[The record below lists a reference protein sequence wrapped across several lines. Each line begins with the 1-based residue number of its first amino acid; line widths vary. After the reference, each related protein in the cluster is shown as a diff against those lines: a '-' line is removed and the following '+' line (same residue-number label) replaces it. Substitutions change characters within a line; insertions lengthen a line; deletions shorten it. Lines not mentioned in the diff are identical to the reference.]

1 MNAYI
6 SNDLNMVKALDP
18 DRHALALQMEAF
30 LNKGGTI
37 EVLQGPSFKAP
48 PVRNEPP
55 PTVKAKP
62 AKIEVK
68 HDTVRTQLDKLT
80 MRDIEREERRV
91 IAVKAREELVK
102 SVKKLAK
109 TMSYAEAIERTGLTR
124 KMLYTMA
131 KEHGFSFQPAGYRN
145 GWSANRGAIDEAL
158 DAKLAERIKSFLEI
172 GLSRNQ
178 AQGQCGIT
186 FKTFVRILDKF
197 NIDYP
202 KRTKGPHPAFFA
214 KPVQS

>member
-37 EVLQGPSFKAP
+37 EVLQGPSFVPP
-48 PVRNEPP
+48 PVRHEPP
-55 PTVKAKP
+55 PTKKVKPAPVKAAEAMPQPTKMTLR
-62 AKIEVK
+62 E
-68 HDTVRTQLDKLT
+68 
-80 MRDIEREERRV
+80 IEREERAA
-91 IAVKAREELVK
+91 IAAKARVELIEQ
-102 SVKKLAK
+102 VKKLAE
-109 TMSYAEAIERTGLTR
+109 TMSYAQVMDRTGLSR
-124 KMLYTMA
+124 KILYTMA
-131 KEHGFSFQPAGYRN
+131 KDHAFSFQPAGYRN
-145 GWSANRGAIDEAL
+145 GWSANRGVIDEAL
-158 DAKLAERIKSFLEI
+158 DAKLAERINSFLEI

-197 NIDYP
+197 SIDYP
-202 KRTKGPHPAFFA
+202 KRIKGPDPAFSP

>member
-30 LNKGGTI
+30 LSKGGTI
-37 EVLQGPSFKAP
+37 EVLQGPSFVPP
-48 PVRNEPP
+48 PVRHEPP
-55 PTVKAKP
+55 PTKKAKP
-62 AKIEVK
+62 APVK
-68 HDTVRTQLDKLT
+68 AAEAMPQPTKMTLRE
-80 MRDIEREERRV
+80 IEREERAAIAAQARV
-91 IAVKAREELVK
+91 ELIER
-102 SVKKLAK
+102 VKKLAE
-109 TMSYAEAIERTGLTR
+109 TMSYAQVMDRTGLSR
-124 KMLYTMA
+124 KILYTMA
-131 KEHGFSFQPAGYRN
+131 KDHGFSFQPAGYRN
-145 GWSANRGAIDEAL
+145 GWSANRGVIDEAL

-186 FKTFVRILDKF
+186 FKTFVRILNKF

-202 KRTKGPHPAFFA
+202 KRRAGPHPAFFA
-214 KPVQS
+214 KQQ